1 MFRTYPNGWPRAVPL
16 AVSLLALW
24 SAHPAFGQ
32 TANQAASPDDQTV
45 ASGKKTDSKRPKVSD
60 ARPTSPNSTINLV
73 NLLVKQGVIK
83 QDQADQLIKQAEDE
97 AYVTRQASKDATVK
111 ADEAAK
117 AASAAA
123 SAANPPGTKHVT
135 YVPEVV
141 KRELREEI
149 KKEVMDKAEKEN
161 WASPGAY
168 PEWAQRIHFYGDVRV
183 RYQGN
188 FFPKGNDQ
196 GDAVNF
202 NTINSGSPYD
212 ISLGNGYV
220 APSYDAEKDRNQ
232 FRLRAR
238 LGMDADLTN
247 GWDAGIRIATGQDNS
262 PVSTNQTL
270 GQNGGD
276 FSKYSLWLDRGYI
289 RYQNINQEIAVQL
302 GRFDN
307 PFWSPTDLV
316 WYNELG
322 FDGFAIQA
330 KHQVNDWFTPF
341 GVAGAFPIFNTALN
355 LSTNLTEVAGG
366 LTPPAE
372 VPSYDK
378 WLLGGQLGFGSRFD
392 PETQFRL
399 AVAYYDFEKVQ
410 GQVSSPCEVLS
421 SVDVCDTDLT
431 RPSFAQK
438 GNTYMMLRTIN
449 ADVNNGFGVIN
460 QFQYFGL
467 LQKYRPLVTSAQIDF
482 SQFNPYHIILDGEFV
497 WNSAFDRS
505 LTVAGTGPVGL
516 LGITSPGVA
525 INNRAGTPIPGIVG
539 PFNGGDQGWMAR
551 VTVGNKDIKTFG
563 DWNAY
568 AAYKFLESDATL
580 DAFVDPD
587 FGLGGTNLKGYII
600 GANLGVSNNVWAA
613 LKWMSATNIG
623 GTPYAVDVVQVDLNA
638 RF

>member
-1 MFRTYPNGWPRAVPL
+1 MFRTYPNAWPRAVPL

-32 TANQAASPDDQTV
+32 TANQAASSDDQTV
-45 ASGKKTDSKRPKVSD
+45 TSEKKTDSKRPKVSD
-60 ARPTSPNSTINLV
+60 AKPTSPNATINLV

-83 QDQADQLIKQAEDE
+83 QDQADQLIKQSEDE
-97 AYVTRQASKDATVK
+97 AYVARQASKDATVK

-168 PEWAQRIHFYGDVRV
+168 PEWAQRIRFYGDVRV
-183 RYQGN
+183 RYQGA

-196 GDAVNF
+196 IDAINFNAVN
-202 NTINSGSPYD
+202 TGSPYD
-212 ISLGNGYV
+212 FASPNNI
-220 APSYDAEKDRNQ
+220 PTYDTTKDRNQ
-232 FRLRAR
+232 VRFRAR
-238 LGMDADLTN
+238 LGMDADLSN
-247 GWDAGIRIATGQDNS
+247 GFDAGIRIATGQDNS
-262 PVSTNQTL
+262 PVSTNQTF
-270 GQNGGD
+270 GNSGGD
-276 FSKYSLWLDRGYI
+276 FSKYSLWLDRGFI

-322 FDGFAIQA
+322 FDGFAVQA
-330 KHQVNDWFTPF
+330 KHQVNEWFTPF
-341 GVAGAFPIFNTALN
+341 GVAGIFPLFNTPVNSTAN
-355 LSTNLTEVAGG
+355 LLSVDPELG
-366 LTPPAE
+366 
-372 VPSYDK
+372 SRDR
-378 WLLGGQLGFGSRFD
+378 WLFGGQLGFGTHVDSD
-392 PETQFRL
+392 TQIR
-399 AVAYYDFEKVQ
+399 VAAAFYDFEGVQ
-410 GQVSSPCEVLS
+410 GQVSSLCDIAS
-421 SVDVCDTDLT
+421 SSDVCDTDLT

-438 GNTYMMLRTIN
+438 GNTYMALRNLDESVTLG
-449 ADVNNGFGVIN
+449 AVN
-460 QFQYFGL
+460 QFQFFGL
-467 LQKYRPLVTSAQIDF
+467 VQKYRPLVGSAQIDF
-482 SQFNPYHIILDGEFV
+482 AQFNPYHIIIDGEFV

-505 LTVAGTGPVGL
+505 LNNVMPGQF
-516 LGITSPGVA
+516 LGGPGVA
-525 INNRAGTPIPGIVG
+525 INNRGGVPSNAPTNTIG

-551 VTVGNKDIKTFG
+551 VTVGNRDIKTFG
-563 DWNAY
+563 DWNVY

-623 GTPYAVDVVQVDLNA
+623 GIPYASDVVLVDLNA

>member
-1 MFRTYPNGWPRAVPL
+1 MFRTYPNAWPRAVPL

-32 TANQAASPDDQTV
+32 TANQAASADDQTV
-45 ASGKKTDSKRPKVSD
+45 TSEKKTDSKRPKVSD
-60 ARPTSPNSTINLV
+60 AKPTSPNATINLV

-83 QDQADQLIKQAEDE
+83 QDQADQLIKQSEDE
-97 AYVTRQASKDATVK
+97 AYVARQASKDATVK

-168 PEWAQRIHFYGDVRV
+168 PEWAQRIRFYGDVRV
-183 RYQGN
+183 RYQGA

-196 GDAVNF
+196 IDAINFNAVN
-202 NTINSGSPYD
+202 TGSPYD
-212 ISLGNGYV
+212 FASPNNI
-220 APSYDAEKDRNQ
+220 PTYDTTKDRNQ
-232 FRLRAR
+232 VRFRAR
-238 LGMDADLTN
+238 LGMDADLSN
-247 GWDAGIRIATGQDNS
+247 GFDAGIRIATGQDNS
-262 PVSTNQTL
+262 PVSTNQTF
-270 GQNGGD
+270 GNSGGD
-276 FSKYSLWLDRGYI
+276 FSKYSLWLDRGFI

-322 FDGFAIQA
+322 FDGFAVQA
-330 KHQVNDWFTPF
+330 KHQVNEWFTPF
-341 GVAGAFPIFNTALN
+341 GVAGIFPLFNTPVNSTAN
-355 LSTNLTEVAGG
+355 LLSVDPELG
-366 LTPPAE
+366 
-372 VPSYDK
+372 SRDR
-378 WLLGGQLGFGSRFD
+378 WLFGGQLGFGTHVDSD
-392 PETQFRL
+392 TQIR
-399 AVAYYDFEKVQ
+399 VAAAFYDFEGVQ
-410 GQVSSPCEVLS
+410 GQVSSLCDIAS
-421 SVDVCDTDLT
+421 SSDVCDTDLT

-438 GNTYMMLRTIN
+438 GNTYMALRNLDESVTLG
-449 ADVNNGFGVIN
+449 AVN
-460 QFQYFGL
+460 QFQFFGL
-467 LQKYRPLVTSAQIDF
+467 VQKYRPLVGSAQIDF
-482 SQFNPYHIILDGEFV
+482 AQFNPYHIIIDGEFV

-505 LTVAGTGPVGL
+505 LNNVMPGQF
-516 LGITSPGVA
+516 LGGPGVA
-525 INNRAGTPIPGIVG
+525 INNRGGVPSNAPTNTIG

-551 VTVGNKDIKTFG
+551 VTVGNRDIKTFG
-563 DWNAY
+563 DWNVY

-623 GTPYAVDVVQVDLNA
+623 GIPYASDVVLVDLNA

>member
-1 MFRTYPNGWPRAVPL
+1 MFRTYPNAWPRAVPL

-32 TANQAASPDDQTV
+32 TANQAASSDDQTV
-45 ASGKKTDSKRPKVSD
+45 TSEKKTDSKRPKVSD
-60 ARPTSPNSTINLV
+60 AKPTSPNSTINLV

-97 AYVTRQASKDATVK
+97 AYVQRQASKDATVK

-123 SAANPPGTKHVT
+123 SAANPPGTRHVT

-149 KKEVMDKAEKEN
+149 KKEVMDKAAKEN

-183 RYQGN
+183 RYQGA

-196 GDAVNF
+196 IDAINFNAVN
-202 NTINSGSPYD
+202 TGSPYD
-212 ISLGNGYV
+212 FASPNNI
-220 APSYDAEKDRNQ
+220 PTYDTTKDRNQ
-232 FRLRAR
+232 VRFRAR

-247 GWDAGIRIATGQDNS
+247 GFDAGIRIATGQDNS
-262 PVSTNQTL
+262 PVSTNQTF
-270 GQNGGD
+270 GNSGGD
-276 FSKYSLWLDRGYI
+276 FSKYSLWLDRGFI

-322 FDGFAIQA
+322 FDGFAVQA
-330 KHQVNDWFTPF
+330 KHQVNEWFTPF
-341 GVAGAFPIFNTALN
+341 GVAGIFPLFNTPVNSTAN
-355 LSTNLTEVAGG
+355 LFSVDPELG
-366 LTPPAE
+366 
-372 VPSYDK
+372 SRDR
-378 WLLGGQLGFGSRFD
+378 WLFGGQLGFGTHVD
-392 PETQFRL
+392 GDTQIRL
-399 AVAYYDFEKVQ
+399 AAAFYDFEGVQ
-410 GQVSSPCEVLS
+410 GQVSSLCDIAS
-421 SVDVCDTDLT
+421 SSDVCDTDLT

-438 GNTYMMLRTIN
+438 GNTYMALRNLDESLTLG
-449 ADVNNGFGVIN
+449 AVN
-460 QFQYFGL
+460 QFQFFGL
-467 LQKYRPLVTSAQIDF
+467 VQKFRPVVASAQIDF
-482 SQFNPYHIILDGEFV
+482 AQFNPYHIIIDGEFV

-505 LTVAGTGPVGL
+505 LTNVMPGQF
-516 LGITSPGVA
+516 LGGPGVA
-525 INNRAGTPIPGIVG
+525 INNRGGTPIPNIIG

-563 DWNAY
+563 DWNVY

-623 GTPYAVDVVQVDLNA
+623 GIPYASDVVLVDLNA

>member
-1 MFRTYPNGWPRAVPL
+1 MFRMYPNAWPRAIPL
-16 AVSLLALW
+16 AASLVALW

-45 ASGKKTDSKRPKVSD
+45 TTDKKTDSKRPKVSD
-60 ARPTSPNSTINLV
+60 TKPTSPNATINLV
-73 NLLVKQGVIK
+73 NLLVKQHVIT

-97 AYVTRQASKDATVK
+97 AYVARQASKDATVK

-135 YVPEVV
+135 YVPEIV
-141 KRELREEI
+141 KQQLRDEI
-149 KKEVMDKAEKEN
+149 KQEVMATAQKDN

-183 RYQGN
+183 RYQGA

-196 GDAVNF
+196 FDAINF
-202 NTINSGSPYD
+202 NTVNTGSPYD
-212 ISLGNGYV
+212 LSINNNINI
-220 APSYDAEKDRNQ
+220 PTYDTTKDRNQ
-232 FRLRAR
+232 IRFRAR

-247 GWDAGIRIATGQDNS
+247 GFDAGIRIATGQDNS

-270 GQNGGD
+270 GNSGGN
-276 FSKYSLWLDRGYI
+276 FSKYPVWLDRGFI
-289 RYQNINQEIAVQL
+289 RYQNVNQELAATI

-316 WYNELG
+316 WYNELA
-322 FDGFAIQA
+322 FDGLAIQG
-330 KHQVNDWFTPF
+330 KHQVNEWFTPF
-341 GVAGAFPIFNTALN
+341 GVAGIFPLFNTPFN
-355 LSTNLTEVAGG
+355 STNNTFAADPELG
-366 LTPPAE
+366 
-372 VPSYDK
+372 SRDR
-378 WLLGGQLGFGSRFD
+378 WLFGGQLGFGTHAD
-392 PETQFRL
+392 AETQIRL
-399 AVAYYDFEKVQ
+399 AAAFYDFEGVQ
-410 GQVSSPCEVLS
+410 GQVSSPCEVLNS
-421 SVDVCDTDLT
+421 ADVCDTDLT

-438 GNTYMMLRTIN
+438 GNTYMALRNIN
-449 ADVNNGFGVIN
+449 LDANNNFGTAN
-460 QFQYFGL
+460 QFQFFGL
-467 LQKYRPLVTSAQIDF
+467 VQKFRPVVASAQIDF
-482 SQFNPYHIILDGEFV
+482 AQFNPYHIIIDSEFV

-505 LTVAGTGPVGL
+505 LTNLMPGRL
-516 LGITSPGVA
+516 LGSPGVA
-525 INNRAGTPIPGIVG
+525 INNRGGVPANAPTGTIG

-551 VTVGNKDIKTFG
+551 VTVGNKDIKQFG

-587 FGLGGTNLKGYII
+587 FGLGGTNLKGYIL
-600 GANLGVSNNVWAA
+600 GANLGISNNVWAA

-623 GTPYAVDVVQVDLNA
+623 GIPYATDVVLVDLNA